1 MDGKSY
7 FGIKINQLDLIQ
19 IFCAG
24 LCEMIYWLAFDIWW
38 GRENELVF
46 LKLYVRP
53 SELCV
58 FGNDEDGPSCKDDRE
73 EIVTVVFA

>member
-1 MDGKSY
+1 
-7 FGIKINQLDLIQ
+7 
-19 IFCAG
+19 
-24 LCEMIYWLAFDIWW
+24 MIYWLAFDIWW